1 MDTFIRQIELDSNQ
15 ISLLN
20 KHKIYGF
27 KNENA
32 LIYYAFTLLQ
42 KEINKKTELE
52 KSAELYA
59 EIYEEDEELQFLTEA
74 ALNDI
79 EL

>member
-1 MDTFIRQIELDSNQ
+1 MNTIIREIEFQNKQ
-15 ISLLN
+15 ISFLN
-20 KHKIYGF
+20 KYKNYGF

-32 LIYYAFTLLQ
+32 LIYYALELLQ
-42 KEINKKTELE
+42 KEIQKKTELE

-59 EIYEEDEELQFLTEA
+59 EIYEEDNELKFLTET
-74 ALNDI
+74 ALNDL